1 MLLAF
6 HRGPF
11 SLLTG
16 RRSALSVR
24 RMRAVA
30 SVFLDQLVNCI
41 EAKGNRHGSWL
52 DSSFRLVLE
61 RDPYGGHNQST
72 SVYMRRQGSKVNSSL
87 SIPIISDQSFGN
99 EGPSSMLPV
108 KSSSSSHSKLSI
120 NELASSH
127 QRSSLAQ
134 SVINGRK
141 TYHL

>member
-1 MLLAF
+1 MHLNMCRKAIDMAP
-6 HRGPF
+6 G
-11 SLLTG
+11 LTP
-16 RRSALSVR
+16 LSVW
-24 RMRAVA
+24 
-30 SVFLDQLVNCI
+30 FL
-41 EAKGNRHGSWL
+41 R
-52 DSSFRLVLE
+52 LE
-61 RDPYGGHNQST
+61 RDQYGGHNQST

-99 EGPSSMLPV
+99 EGPSSILPG

-120 NELASSH
+120 NELAASSH